1 MTESTVH
8 AVHYVHRP
16 QQALD
21 SDIYSELF
29 PMVLSRYTEELEW
42 TIHTGRRQ
50 EGSIVSESNTGR
62 RRSVVIKHY

>member
-1 MTESTVH
+1 MTEST
-8 AVHYVHRP
+8 VHYVHRP

-50 EGSIVSESNTGR
+50 EGSIVSASNAGR
-62 RRSVVIKHY
+62 SRSVGIERY